1 MKVNNENQAYE
12 ILVNGLMAHLNN
24 EDWKQMSN
32 RIDIYDGMTQSS
44 KVIINTKG
52 DKIDQYR
59 ELSNELLFAENDASL
74 FLKNHIFELTGE
86 RIWGLTFTLYPD
98 GKFELEYDYDKP
110 EDYEETNEIITGD
123 EINQNFLK

>member
-1 MKVNNENQAYE
+1 MKTIDQAYNYFGNYC
-12 ILVNGLMAHLNN
+12 LAFVNQRPWNTVKVSFSIFSDMVSAEQYL
-24 EDWKQMSN
+24 
-32 RIDIYDGMTQSS
+32 IYDGR
-44 KVIINTKG
+44 
-52 DKIDQYR
+52 KIDIGGFEENSDAIWDALEAAKYIR
-59 ELSNELLFAENDASL
+59 DKTLNE
-74 FLKNHIFELTGE
+74 TGE